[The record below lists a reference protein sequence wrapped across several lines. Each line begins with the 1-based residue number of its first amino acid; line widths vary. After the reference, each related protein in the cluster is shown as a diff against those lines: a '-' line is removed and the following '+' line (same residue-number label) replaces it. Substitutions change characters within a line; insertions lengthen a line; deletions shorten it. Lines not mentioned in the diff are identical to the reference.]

1 MMMRRDGFL
10 KFEWSVVLILL
21 TVFCLYPQTSFAT
34 SPKDV
39 KLEYD
44 ANAQMLTV
52 TVTHKTSSPNY
63 HYIKYVEIKKG
74 GEVVSN
80 NKYENQ
86 PDQEIFTY
94 KYKVTAAEGETI
106 EVTATC
112 SIIGSKTAQ
121 LTVNKAALGK

>member
-1 MMMRRDGFL
+1 MIRRAGSLTFA
-10 KFEWSVVLILL
+10 WGVVLILA
-21 TVFCLYPQTSFAT
+21 TVCCLYPQPSFAT

-44 ANAQMLTV
+44 ANTQMLTV
-52 TVTHKTSSPNY
+52 TITHKTSSPDY

-74 GEVVSN
+74 DAVVSN

-86 PDQEIFTY
+86 PAPEIFTY
-94 KYKVTAAEGETI
+94 KYKVPAAEGETI

-112 SIIGSKTAQ
+112 SIMGSKTMTMTVGKTAQ
-121 LTVNKAALGK
+121 

>member
-1 MMMRRDGFL
+1 MIRRAGSLTFA
-10 KFEWSVVLILL
+10 WGVILILV
-21 TVFCLYPQTSFAT
+21 TVCCLYPQTSFAT

-44 ANAQMLTV
+44 ANTQMLTV
-52 TVTHKTSSPNY
+52 TITHKTSSPNY

-74 GEVVSN
+74 EAVVSN

-86 PDQEIFTY
+86 PDPEIFTY
-94 KYKVTAAEGETI
+94 KYKVPAAEGETI

-112 SIIGSKTAQ
+112 SIMGSKTVTM
-121 LTVNKAALGK
+121 TVGKAAQ

>member
-1 MMMRRDGFL
+1 MIRKAGSLTFA
-10 KFEWSVVLILL
+10 WSVVLILA
-21 TVFCLYPQTSFAT
+21 TVCCLYPQTSFAS

-44 ANAQMLTV
+44 ANTQMLTV
-52 TVTHKTSSPNY
+52 TITHKSAFTDY

-74 GEVVSN
+74 GAVVSN

-86 PDQEIFTY
+86 PDPEIFTY
-94 KYKVTAAEGETI
+94 KYKVPASEGETI

-112 SIIGSKTAQ
+112 SVLGSKTV
-121 LTVNKAALGK
+121 TMTIGKAVQ

>member
-1 MMMRRDGFL
+1 MVRRAEFL
-10 KFEWSVVLILL
+10 TFAWGVVLILA
-21 TVFCLYPQTSFAT
+21 TVCCLYPQTSFAT

-44 ANAQMLTV
+44 ANTQMLTV
-52 TVTHKTSSPNY
+52 TITHKTSSPNY

-74 GEVVSN
+74 EAVVSN

-86 PDQEIFTY
+86 PDPEIFTY
-94 KYKVTAAEGETI
+94 KYKVPAAEGETI

-112 SIIGSKTAQ
+112 SIMGSKTVTM
-121 LTVNKAALGK
+121 TVGKAAQ

>member
-1 MMMRRDGFL
+1 MIRRAGSLTFA
-10 KFEWSVVLILL
+10 WGAVLILA
-21 TVFCLYPQTSFAT
+21 TVCCLYPQTSFAT

-44 ANAQMLTV
+44 ANTQMLTV
-52 TVTHKTSSPNY
+52 TITHKTSSPNY

-74 GEVVSN
+74 EAVVSN

-86 PDQEIFTY
+86 PDPEIFTY
-94 KYKVTAAEGETI
+94 KYKVPAAEGETI

-112 SIIGSKTAQ
+112 SIMGSKTVTM
-121 LTVNKAALGK
+121 TVGKAAQ